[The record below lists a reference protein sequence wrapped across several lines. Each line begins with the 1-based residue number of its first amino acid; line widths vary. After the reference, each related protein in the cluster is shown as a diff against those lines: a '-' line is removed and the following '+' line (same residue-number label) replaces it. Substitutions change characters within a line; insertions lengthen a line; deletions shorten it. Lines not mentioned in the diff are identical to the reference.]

1 MNYHAMVKYHNMLDE
16 TVTIEK
22 SFHSSKKADEWIR
35 KNMASV
41 MSNPANIQWI
51 EGDWESAGGIGCN
64 YSITIG

>member
-1 MNYHAMVKYHNMLDE
+1 MDYHAMVKYHNMFDE

-22 SFHSSKKADEWIR
+22 SFRSSKKADEWIR
-35 KNMASV
+35 ENMASI
-41 MSNPANIQWI
+41 MSNPVNIQWI